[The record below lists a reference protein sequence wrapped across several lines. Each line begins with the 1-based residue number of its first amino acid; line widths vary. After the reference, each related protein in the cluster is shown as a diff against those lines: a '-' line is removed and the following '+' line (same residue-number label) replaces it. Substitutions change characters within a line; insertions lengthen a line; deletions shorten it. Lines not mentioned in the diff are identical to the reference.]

1 MFPNSQVRDK
11 VDNIV
16 VNSSTYTIF
25 VSVAI
30 NSLLQEFLCHFE
42 KICYFMPALAS
53 GIKSIY
59 DATQSDHPVV
69 PILLAS
75 SKSSS

>member
-1 MFPNSQVRDK
+1 MFPDNQVWDE

-16 VNSSTYTIF
+16 INSSTYTIF

-42 KICYFMPALAS
+42 KFCYFMPALAS

-59 DATQSDHPVV
+59 DATQSDHPVI
-69 PILLAS
+69 PM
-75 SKSSS
+75 